1 MKRSRRSKT
10 PPRSAPSLG
19 GRRTGRPVTALLD
32 LLGRRWML
40 RVLWELRD
48 ERLTFRALRARCSDM
63 SPSVLNRRISEMRA
77 AGIVEPRAAD
87 GYRLT
92 EDGRALLRALR
103 PIRYW
108 AERWAARARL
118 PRARPRHGTR

>member
-1 MKRSRRSKT
+1 
-10 PPRSAPSLG
+10 
-19 GRRTGRPVTALLD
+19 
-32 LLGRRWML
+32 ML

-63 SPSVLNRRISEMRA
+63 SPSVLNRRIGEMRA

-108 AERWAARARL
+108 AERWAARSRP
-118 PRARPRHGTR
+118 PRVRPRHGTR